1 MMRGRRPFPLFR
13 SFLIVVAGGLAGVAC
28 SDDDGTGP
36 PAGQGALR
44 VNEFLA
50 SNVDGLPDEDGDDSD
65 WIEIHNA
72 GSGAVDLSGW
82 YLTDDANE
90 LTRWAFPSVTME
102 AGAYLVLFASD
113 KDRRVAGSE
122 LHTNFRLSG
131 GGEYLALVQPDG
143 VTVEDEYTP
152 AFPPQTEN
160 VSYGYVTASTVG
172 YLASPT
178 PGAANSGEAAL
189 GLQMSPEGGAF
200 TGSVLVTLSVP
211 GGGGAIRYTT
221 DGSEPDASSAEY
233 TGPLSIDATTRL
245 RARTF
250 DGAVSGPEVFA
261 YYTEVTDSVA
271 SFESDLPLVLVH
283 TFGADIPDNDDG
295 IPAAI
300 TFVDRTGGT
309 ASPTDQPMYAGGTS
323 IDTRGF
329 TSADFP
335 KKQFKLELRDVTGSD
350 VDADLFGMGAE
361 EDWVL
366 YGPGRFDRNMIAN
379 PLMQRLAGRVGLTE
393 LSQRFVE
400 LFLNEG
406 SGPVGPD
413 DYAGIYIVSENV
425 KIDATR
431 VDIRTLGAGDNSEP
445 EVTGGYILKIDRAD
459 PDEYGFKTASGF
471 PTFVNPNTLVVVR
484 PKLPDLTSA
493 QQTWIEGHINDF
505 EAALNGANSTDPVLG
520 YAPFIHIPSWID
532 AHILR
537 LIAKDTDFLVFSHF
551 MTKDREGRIR
561 TEPLWDFDRTLGSPD
576 EFNVD
581 PSEVF
586 HPERADPFEF
596 GWWGPLFDDPAF
608 QAQYEARWA
617 ELRAGILSD
626 ASIFAEIDALA
637 AVIENAYAREDER
650 WGSLSRYGSRYGTF
664 QGEIDALKSWL
675 TARFDLLDP
684 MLGL

>member
-1 MMRGRRPFPLFR
+1 MPGRFSSSWSRLV
-13 SFLIVVAGGLAGVAC
+13 LALVAGSAFLVAC

-36 PAGQGALR
+36 PAGQGVLR
-44 VNEFLA
+44 LNEFLA
-50 SNVDGLPDEDGDDSD
+50 SNVDGLLDEDGDDSD
-65 WIEIHNA
+65 WIEIHNEGTA
-72 GSGAVDLSGW
+72 PVDLTGW
-82 YLTDDANE
+82 YVTDDSND
-90 LTRWAFPSVTME
+90 LTRWAFPAVTLE
-102 AGAYLVLFASD
+102 AGGYLVVFASD
-113 KDRRVAGSE
+113 KDRRDPGAE
-122 LHTNFRLSG
+122 LHTSFRLSG

-143 VTVEDEYTP
+143 TTVEDEYAPT
-152 AFPPQTEN
+152 FPPQTEN
-160 VSYGYVTASTVG
+160 VSYGYVTSGSVG

-178 PGAANSGEAAL
+178 PGGANTGEAAV
-189 GLQMSPEGGAF
+189 GLQISPAGGAF
-200 TGSVLVTLSVP
+200 NGSQTVTLSVP
-211 GGGGAIRYTT
+211 GGGGTIRYTT
-221 DGSEPDASSAEY
+221 DGSEPDASSPEY
-233 TGPLSIDATTRL
+233 TGALTLNATTRL

-250 DGAVSGPEVFA
+250 DGATSGPEVFA
-261 YYTEVTDSVA
+261 YYTAVTDSVA
-271 SFESDLPLVLVH
+271 SFQSDLPLVLVH
-283 TFGADIPDNDDG
+283 TFEANIPDNDEG

-309 ASPTDQPMYAGGTS
+309 ASPTDDALYAGGTS

-350 VDADLFGMGAE
+350 VDANLFGMGAE

-366 YGPGRFDRNMIAN
+366 YGPGRYDRNLIAN
-379 PLMQRLAGRVGLTE
+379 PLMQRLAGRVGLVE
-393 LSQRFVE
+393 MSQRFVE
-400 LFLNEG
+400 LFLDDG
-406 SGPVGPD
+406 SGPIGAD

-425 KIDATR
+425 KIDGTR
-431 VDIRTLGAGDNSEP
+431 VDIQTLGAGDNSEP

-493 QQTWIEGHINDF
+493 QQNWIEDHINDF
-505 EAALNGANSTDPVLG
+505 EAALTGPNFTDPALG

-551 MTKDREGRIR
+551 MTKDREGKLR
-561 TEPLWDFDRTLGSPD
+561 TEPLWDFDRTLNSD
-576 EFNVD
+576 DDFNAD
-581 PSEVF
+581 PNEVF
-586 HPERADPFEF
+586 HPERADPFGF
-596 GWWGPLFDDPAF
+596 GWWGPLFEDPSF
-608 QAQYEARWA
+608 RAQYEARWA
-617 ELRAGILSD
+617 ELRGGVLSE

-637 AVIENAYAREDER
+637 DVVRSAYEREDAR

-675 TARFDLLDP
+675 TTRFALLDP
-684 MLGL
+684 LLGL

>member
-1 MMRGRRPFPLFR
+1 MPGRCFFPCSRLVFFLLTGSLF
-13 SFLIVVAGGLAGVAC
+13 LAAC
-28 SDDDGTGP
+28 SEDDGTGP
-36 PAGQGALR
+36 PAGQGVLR
-44 VNEFLA
+44 LNEFLA
-50 SNVDGLPDEDGDDSD
+50 SNVDGLLDEDGEDSD
-65 WIEIHNA
+65 WIEIHNG
-72 GSGAVDLSGW
+72 GSAPVNLSGW
-82 YLTDDANE
+82 YVTDDAND
-90 LTRWAFPSVTME
+90 LTRWAFPAVTVE

-113 KDRRVAGSE
+113 KDRRVAGAE
-122 LHTNFRLSG
+122 LHTSFRLSG

-143 VTVEDEYTP
+143 TTVEDEYSPT
-152 AFPPQTEN
+152 FPPQTEN
-160 VSYGYVTASTVG
+160 VSYGYVTPSAVG
-172 YLASPT
+172 YLANPT
-178 PGAANSGEAAL
+178 PGAANSGEASV
-189 GLQMSPEGGAF
+189 GLQISPEGGAF
-200 TGSVLVTLSVP
+200 SGSLPVILSVP
-211 GGGGAIRYTT
+211 GGGATIRYTT
-221 DGSEPDASSAEY
+221 DGSEPDATSTEY
-233 TGPLSIDATTRL
+233 TGPLSIETTTRL

-250 DGAVSGPEVFA
+250 DGAAGGPEVFA

-271 SFESDLPLVLVH
+271 SFQSDLPLVVVH
-283 TFGADIPDNDDG
+283 TFGQNIPDDDEG
-295 IPAAI
+295 VPAAI

-309 ASPTDQPMYAGGTS
+309 ASPTDDAMYAGGTS

-393 LSQRFVE
+393 MSQRFVE
-400 LFLNEG
+400 LFLSEG
-406 SGPVGPD
+406 SGAVGAD

-431 VDIRTLGAGDNSEP
+431 VDIQTLGAGDNTEP

-493 QQTWIEGHINDF
+493 QQTWIESHINDF
-505 EAALNGANSTDPVLG
+505 EAALNGPNSTDPVLG
-520 YAPFIHIPSWID
+520 YAPYIHIPSWID

-551 MTKDREGRIR
+551 LTKDREGKIR
-561 TEPLWDFDRTLGSPD
+561 TEPLCDFDRTLGSD
-576 EFNVD
+576 DDFNAN
-581 PSEVF
+581 PNEVF

-596 GWWGPLFDDPAF
+596 GWWG
-608 QAQYEARWA
+608 
-617 ELRAGILSD
+617 
-626 ASIFAEIDALA
+626 
-637 AVIENAYAREDER
+637 
-650 WGSLSRYGSRYGTF
+650 
-664 QGEIDALKSWL
+664 
-675 TARFDLLDP
+675 
-684 MLGL
+684 

>member
-1 MMRGRRPFPLFR
+1 MPGRCSPDWSRLVVLLVTG
-13 SFLIVVAGGLAGVAC
+13 SFFMAAC
-28 SDDDGTGP
+28 SEDDGTGP
-36 PAGQGALR
+36 PTGQGALR
-44 VNEFLA
+44 LNEFLA
-50 SNVDGLPDEDGDDSD
+50 SNVDGLLDEDGDDSD

-72 GSGAVDLSGW
+72 GSAPVDLSGW
-82 YLTDDANE
+82 YVTDDAND
-90 LTRWAFPSVTME
+90 LTRWAFPGVTLE

-113 KDRRVAGSE
+113 KDRRTAGSE
-122 LHTNFRLSG
+122 LHTSFRLSG
-131 GGEYLALVQPDG
+131 GGEYLALVRPDG
-143 VTVEDEYTP
+143 ETVEDEYAP

-160 VSYGYVTASTVG
+160 VSYGYVSPGTVG
-172 YLASPT
+172 FLATPT

-189 GLQMSPEGGAF
+189 GLQVSPDGGAF
-200 TGSVLVTLSVP
+200 TGSLLVTLSVP
-211 GGGGAIRYTT
+211 GGGGTIRYTT
-221 DGSEPDASSAEY
+221 DGSEPDANAAEY
-233 TGPLSIDATTRL
+233 TGPLSIEVTTRL

-250 DGAVSGPEVFA
+250 DGGAIGPEVFA

-271 SFESDLPLVLVH
+271 SFESDLPLVVVH
-283 TFGADIPDNDDG
+283 TLGAEIPDDNDG

-300 TFVDRTGGT
+300 TFVDRSGAT
-309 ASPTDQPMYAGGTS
+309 ASPTDPAMYAGGTS

-393 LSQRFVE
+393 VSQRFVE

-406 SGPVGPD
+406 SGPVGGD

-425 KIDATR
+425 KIDGTR
-431 VDIRTLGAGDNSEP
+431 VDIQTLGAGDNSEP

-493 QQTWIEGHINDF
+493 QRIWIEGHINDF
-505 EAALNGANSTDPVLG
+505 EAALNGPDSADPVLG
-520 YAPFIHIPSWID
+520 YAPYIHIPSWID

-561 TEPLWDFDRTLGSPD
+561 TEPLWDFDRALGSPD
-576 EFNVD
+576 EFNAD

-586 HPERADPFEF
+586 HPERADPFGF
-596 GWWGPLFDDPAF
+596 GWWGRLFDDPAF
-608 QAQYEARWA
+608 RARYEARWA
-617 ELRAGILSD
+617 ELRGGVLSN

-637 AVIENAYAREDER
+637 AVIQNAYPREAGR
-650 WGSLSRYGSRYGTF
+650 WGSVSGYGSRFGGLE
-664 QGEIDALKSWL
+664 GEIDAMKSWL
-675 TARFDLLDP
+675 SDRFLLLDP
-684 MLGL
+684 LLGL